1 VPEAIGRANATRIAG
16 LAGLGACLAFVCA
29 LSIAVGSRSID
40 LSIVVDALTGAGQD
54 STAQTVVRDIR
65 VPRTLLGVLVGA
77 ALGLSGALLQGVTR
91 NPLAD
96 PSIMGLSAGAAV
108 FVVLGIAT
116 LGVDQLSGYVWLAFA
131 GTVVA
136 AVLVYAVA
144 SFGREGATPVK
155 LALAGAAVAAGLWS
169 VTTGVVMTDL
179 DALDQI
185 RFWQLGSLAG
195 RNMPVLEQ
203 VAPFIGVGLV
213 LALVCGRALN
223 ALALGD
229 HTARSLGQR
238 VELTRLLVLAA
249 VTILCGAATAA
260 CGPIVFVGLVVP
272 HVARAICGPDY
283 RWILPYSLILA
294 PLIFLAAD
302 VIGRLVVAPGE
313 LEVGVVLGVLG
324 APFFVA
330 LIRYRNLA
338 EL

>member
-1 VPEAIGRANATRIAG
+1 MALGRSNGALAAG
-16 LAGLGACLAFVCA
+16 LAALLTCLLFVCA
-29 LSIAVGSRSID
+29 LSVAVGSRSID
-40 LSIVVDALTGAGQD
+40 LSGVIEALTGSGVD
-54 STAQTVVRDIR
+54 STEQTVVRDVR
-65 VPRTLLGVLVGA
+65 VPRTLLGLLVGA

-96 PSIMGLSAGAAV
+96 PSIMGLSAGAAA
-108 FVVLGIAT
+108 FVVLGISF
-116 LGVDQLSGYVWLAFA
+116 LGITELSGYVWLAFA

-136 AVLVYAVA
+136 ALLVYAVA

-169 VTTGVVMTDL
+169 VTSGIVMTDV

-203 VAPFIGVGLV
+203 VAPFLAVGLA
-213 LALVCGRALN
+213 LALLCGRALN
-223 ALALGD
+223 GLALGD
-229 HTARSLGQR
+229 HTARALGQR
-238 VELTRLLVLAA
+238 IQLTRLGILAA

-272 HVARAICGPDY
+272 HAARTICGPDY
-283 RWILPYSLILA
+283 RWILPYSLFLA
-294 PLIFLAAD
+294 PAILLAAD
-302 VIGRLVVAPGE
+302 VLGRVVVAPGE

-324 APFFVA
+324 APFFIA
-330 LIRYRNLA
+330 LVRYRSLA

>member
-1 VPEAIGRANATRIAG
+1 VALSRSNRTLTAG
-16 LAGLGACLAFVCA
+16 LAALAACLVVVCGLSVA
-29 LSIAVGSRSID
+29 LGPRSID
-40 LSIVVDALTGAGQD
+40 LSAVADALTGSGGD
-54 STAQTVVRDIR
+54 STEQTVVRDIR

-96 PSIMGLSAGAAV
+96 PSIMGLSAGAAA
-108 FVVLGIAT
+108 FVVLGISF
-116 LGVDQLSGYVWLAFA
+116 LGITELSGYVWLAFA
-131 GTVVA
+131 GTVA
-136 AVLVYAVA
+136 AALLVWAVA

-169 VTTGVVMTDL
+169 VTSGVVMTDV

-203 VAPFIGVGLV
+203 VVPFIAIG
-213 LALVCGRALN
+213 LALALLSGRALN
-223 ALALGD
+223 GLAMGD
-229 HTARSLGQR
+229 HAARALGQR
-238 VELTRLLVLAA
+238 VELTRVLVLVA

-272 HVARAICGPDY
+272 HVARSICGPDY

-294 PLIFLAAD
+294 PVIFLAAD
-302 VIGRLVVAPGE
+302 VVGRIVVAPGE
-313 LEVGVVLGVLG
+313 LEVGVVMGVLG

-330 LIRYRNLA
+330 LIRYRSLA